1 VTAPSAP
8 TLIVVSGLRVEARIV
23 AGAATQA
30 LAGGGDP
37 ARLEAQIVQAAE
49 NGGCALLSFGLAA
62 GLDPGLAPGSIVI
75 PREVVHGPRRYATDH
90 AWSQRLRRTIAEAV
104 ATPVAGVDGPLVK
117 PRDKYALHEATHAAA
132 ADMES
137 HVAARVAQRL
147 GLPFAVL
154 RVVGDPV
161 QRAIPDAAVA
171 GMRSDGRVHPV
182 AVLASLLRNPLQ
194 LPTLIAVAADVQLA
208 MQTLRRCRAR
218 LGPALGW
225 VGPDSA

>member
-1 VTAPSAP
+1 VSAP
-8 TLIVVSGLRVEARIV
+8 AATTLIVVSGLRVEARIV
-23 AGAATQA
+23 ASACTQA

-37 ARLEAQIVQAAE
+37 ARLEAQILQAAQQ
-49 NGGCALLSFGLAA
+49 GGRALLSFGLAA

-75 PREVVHGPRRYATDH
+75 PREVVSGPHRYATEH
-90 AWSQRLRRTIAEAV
+90 AWSQRLRLAIAEAV

-117 PRDKYALHEATHAAA
+117 PRDKFALHEATRAAA

-137 HVAARVAQRL
+137 HVAGRVAQRL

-161 QRAIPDAAVA
+161 HRAVPDAAVA
-171 GMRSDGRVHPV
+171 GMRSDGRVHPL
-182 AVLASLLRNPLQ
+182 AVMAALLRHPLQ
-194 LPTLIAVAADVQLA
+194 LPMLIALAADVQLA

-218 LGPALGW
+218 LGPGLGW
-225 VGPDSA
+225 PG